1 MGGGVWVRKVSS
13 DVGDT
18 TCTVEVLY
26 VLDWDHLEL
35 AGVYIHVGNGNGL

>member
-18 TCTVEVLY
+18 TCTVEFRVSP
-26 VLDWDHLEL
+26 
-35 AGVYIHVGNGNGL
+35 ICIGLGPFGASRCLHTCR